1 MLALVFYQT
10 GMYGEF
16 ACGYL
21 VLKGIM
27 IMNCRGVTYSLV
39 VLNYTRYFYNC
50 FYQGYNATSSSGV
63 SLSKPLQLKSVCFAF
78 LLNWAKN
85 FKGGKNPAL
94 VHYDSITETIFP
106 NACWSLIYYSTP
118 VFKLLLFRLGFKFS
132 QSSWISGLWHVPTFK
147 TGATTLEFVILLLF
161 FLVW

>member
-16 ACGYL
+16 A
-21 VLKGIM
+21 
-27 IMNCRGVTYSLV
+27 
-39 VLNYTRYFYNC
+39 
-50 FYQGYNATSSSGV
+50 
-63 SLSKPLQLKSVCFAF
+63 
-78 LLNWAKN
+78 
-85 FKGGKNPAL
+85 
-94 VHYDSITETIFP
+94 
-106 NACWSLIYYSTP
+106 STP

-161 FLVW
+161 FFMCDNLFSSSTVFFFSTVDSLLTHLPLYKKVTSVKRTPRPNTCLYLLPALFDYL